1 MTENPYRA
9 EGLETLAAERSP
21 GPLNGLRRVV
31 SAALLFAGSF
41 GLTVML
47 ATFALGMYV
56 PGSWFA
62 TFFALL
68 SLVAGVWIRR

>member
-9 EGLETLAAERSP
+9 EGLEPLATERNP
-21 GPLNGLRRVV
+21 GPLRGLRRVV

-56 PGSWFA
+56 PASWIA
-62 TFFALL
+62 TLFALL
-68 SLVAGVWIRR
+68 SLVAGAWIRR